1 MSMNKEGSTLPKNM
15 ILNWSYSTDICTYH
29 SLDKLGK
36 WLEQNANGK
45 YKTVNTDIHT
55 QSI

>member
-1 MSMNKEGSTLPKNM
+1 MNNKDFTIPKNLL
-15 ILNWSYSTDICTYH
+15 LNWLYFSDRNV